1 MGPVIK
7 LLQAI
12 RGLTKSGGI
21 KSLDDAYRLAQ
32 RELGETF
39 SRYQNQIKDAFNQG
53 QKEITKI
60 TNKPT
65 ADIIPFRKKEGIES
79 LSKGKVKD
87 KGEVIEASFKPG
99 VDKRGK
105 RVEESP
111 SQASGTIMD
120 RISKASNR
128 IEELMKE
135 QEAMYKPK
143 QGLQLAEGLTRTIAR
158 KILDRKNIEIPKGRD
173 PIGVFSETFGD
184 SIGDVNNLAEELIE
198 IDRRG
203 GGSKNIDEMIEM
215 EGLFDIEVPKN
226 PSKGMTDKEVMK
238 LIDETEGEDMMP
250 KMTERFKLRQKYPG
264 IDDELLTQIV
274 DDPNPQNKAEALA
287 TLDQAMKLV
296 EEGKGTDEVIS
307 ILQRLKK
314 TRKDNA
320 EGGINTLMAS
330 DNMNERLLE
339 KLYEDF
345 LEQGFSPEEASR
357 KAREAFNERVN
368 VANGGGLQYLMGM

>member
-12 RGLTKSGGI
+12 RSLTKSGGI
-21 KSLDDAYRLAQ
+21 KSLDDAYRLAR
-32 RELGETF
+32 RELGEKF
-39 SRYQNQIKDAFNQG
+39 DRYKNQIKDAFDAGN
-53 QKEITKI
+53 TKPS
-60 TNKPT
+60 NV
-65 ADIIPFRKKEGIES
+65 IPFKKKEGIES
-79 LSKGKVKD
+79 LSQGKVKT

-120 RISKASNR
+120 RIEGASKK
-128 IEELMKE
+128 IDDIMKE
-135 QEAMYKPK
+135 REAMYKPK

-198 IDRRG
+198 IDQRG
-203 GGSKNIDEMIEM
+203 GGLKNIDEMIEM
-215 EGLFDIEVPKN
+215 EGLFDIDVPKN
-226 PSKGMTDKEVMK
+226 PSKGMTDEEVMK
-238 LIDETEGEDMMP
+238 FIDETEGEDMMP
-250 KMTERFKLRQKYPG
+250 KMTERFKLKQKYPG
-264 IDDELLTQIV
+264 INDELLSEII

-287 TLDQAMKLV
+287 TLDQAMELA
-296 EEGKGTDEVIS
+296 GQGRDPDEIIS

-320 EGGINTLMAS
+320 
-330 DNMNERLLE
+330 
-339 KLYEDF
+339 
-345 LEQGFSPEEASR
+345 Q
-357 KAREAFNERVN
+357 
-368 VANGGGLQYLMGM
+368 GGLNYLMGL

>member
-120 RISKASNR
+120 RIEGASKK
-128 IEELMKE
+128 IDDIMKE
-135 QEAMYKPK
+135 REAMYKPK

-158 KILDRKNIEIPKGRD
+158 KILDKKNIEIPKGKD

-184 SIGDVNNLAEELIE
+184 LIGDVNNLAEELIE
-198 IDRRG
+198 IDQRG
-203 GGSKNIDEMIEM
+203 GASKNIDEMIEM
-215 EGLFDIEVPKN
+215 EGLFDIDVPKN
-226 PSKGMTDKEVMK
+226 PSQGIKD
-238 LIDETEGEDMMP
+238 TEIAKFLEENEAEDMMP
-250 KMTERFKLRQKYPG
+250 QMTERFKLKQKYPG
-264 IDDELLTQIV
+264 INDELLSEII
-274 DDPNPQNKAEALA
+274 DDPDPQNKAEALA
-287 TLDQAMKLV
+287 TLDQAMELV
-296 EEGKGTDEVIS
+296 GQGRDPDEIIS
-307 ILQRLKK
+307 ILQQLKK

-320 EGGINTLMAS
+320 
-330 DNMNERLLE
+330 
-339 KLYEDF
+339 
-345 LEQGFSPEEASR
+345 Q
-357 KAREAFNERVN
+357 
-368 VANGGGLQYLMGM
+368 GGLNYLMGM

>member
-12 RGLTKSGGI
+12 RSLTKSGGI
-21 KSLDDAYRLAQ
+21 KSLDDAYRLAR
-32 RELGETF
+32 RELGEKF
-39 SRYQNQIKDAFNQG
+39 DRYKNQIKDAFDAGN
-53 QKEITKI
+53 TKPS
-60 TNKPT
+60 NV
-65 ADIIPFRKKEGIES
+65 IPFKKKEGIES
-79 LSKGKVKD
+79 LSQGKVKT

-120 RISKASNR
+120 RIEGASKK
-128 IEELMKE
+128 IDDIMKE
-135 QEAMYKPK
+135 REAMYKPK

-198 IDRRG
+198 IDQRG
-203 GGSKNIDEMIEM
+203 GGLKNIDEMIEM
-215 EGLFDIEVPKN
+215 EGLFDIDVPKN
-226 PSKGMTDKEVMK
+226 PSKGMTDEEVVK
-238 LIDETEGEDMMP
+238 FIDETEGEDMMP
-250 KMTERFKLRQKYPG
+250 KMTERFKLKQKYPG
-264 IDDELLTQIV
+264 INDELLSEII

-287 TLDQAMKLV
+287 TLDQAMELA
-296 EEGKGTDEVIS
+296 GQGRDPDEIIS

-320 EGGINTLMAS
+320 
-330 DNMNERLLE
+330 
-339 KLYEDF
+339 
-345 LEQGFSPEEASR
+345 Q
-357 KAREAFNERVN
+357 
-368 VANGGGLQYLMGM
+368 GGLNYLMGL

>member
-32 RELGETF
+32 RELGEKF
-39 SRYQNQIKDAFNQG
+39 VRYKNQIKDAFDAGN
-53 QKEITKI
+53 TKPS
-60 TNKPT
+60 NV
-65 ADIIPFRKKEGIES
+65 IPFKKKEGIES
-79 LSKGKVKD
+79 LSKGKVK
-87 KGEVIEASFKPG
+87 KPGEVLDVSFKPG

-120 RISKASNR
+120 RIENASNR
-128 IEELMKE
+128 IQKLMKE

-158 KILDRKNIEIPKGRD
+158 KILDRKNIEIPKGKD
-173 PIGVFSETFGD
+173 PIGIFSETFGD

-198 IDRRG
+198 IERRG

-226 PSKGMTDKEVMK
+226 PSKGMTDEEVMK
-238 LIDETEGEDMMP
+238 FIDETEGEDMMP

-274 DDPNPQNKAEALA
+274 EDPNPQNKAEALA

-320 EGGINTLMAS
+320 EGGLNSLMAS
-330 DNMNERLLE
+330 DDMNDRLLE

-345 LEQGFSPEEASR
+345 LDQGFSPKEAAR
-357 KAREAFNERVN
+357 KAREAFSERVN
-368 VANGGGLQYLMGM
+368 VANGGGLNYLMGM

>member
-21 KSLDDAYRLAQ
+21 KKLEDAYRLAQ

-39 SRYQNQIKDAFNQG
+39 SRYQNQIKDAFDQG

-158 KILDRKNIEIPKGRD
+158 KILDRKNIEIPRGSD
-173 PIGVFSETFGD
+173 PIEVFSDVFGD
-184 SIGDVNNLAEELIE
+184 SINDVNNLAEELIE
-198 IDRRG
+198 IEQRG

-215 EGLFDIEVPKN
+215 EGLFDINVPKN
-226 PSKGMTDKEVMK
+226 PSKGITDTEVAK
-238 LIDETEGEDMMP
+238 LMDENEAEDMLP
-250 KMTERFKLRQKYPG
+250 KMTERFKLKQKYPG
-264 IDDELLTQIV
+264 INDELLSEIV
-274 DDPNPQNKAEALA
+274 EDPDPQNKAEALA

-296 EEGKGTDEVIS
+296 EEGKGTDEIIS
-307 ILQRLKK
+307 ILQNLKK
-314 TRKDNA
+314 TRKDN
-320 EGGINTLMAS
+320 S
-330 DNMNERLLE
+330 
-339 KLYEDF
+339 K
-345 LEQGFSPEEASR
+345 
-357 KAREAFNERVN
+357 
-368 VANGGGLQYLMGM
+368 GGLQYLMGM

>member
-1 MGPVIK
+1 MGPVVR

-12 RGLTKSGGI
+12 RSLTKSGAI
-21 KSLDDAYRLAQ
+21 KTMDDAYRLAQ

-60 TNKPT
+60 TNKRT

-79 LSKGKVKD
+79 LSKGRVKD
-87 KGEVIEASFKPG
+87 KGEVIEAVFKPG

-158 KILDRKNIEIPKGRD
+158 KILDRKNIEIPKGSD
-173 PIGVFSETFGD
+173 PIGVFSDVFGE
-184 SIGDVNNLAEELIE
+184 SINDVNNLAEELIE
-198 IDRRG
+198 IDQRG

-215 EGLFDIEVPKN
+215 EGLFDIEVPQN
-226 PSKGMTDKEVMK
+226 PSQGIKD
-238 LIDETEGEDMMP
+238 TEIAKFLEENEAEDMMP
-250 KMTERFKLRQKYPG
+250 QMTERFKLKQKYPG
-264 IDDELLTQIV
+264 IDDELVSQIV
-274 DDPNPQNKAEALA
+274 EDPNPQNKAEALA
-287 TLDQAMKLV
+287 TLDQAMELV
-296 EEGKGTDEVIS
+296 GQGKDPDEIIS
-307 ILQRLKK
+307 ILQQLKK
-314 TRKDNA
+314 TRRDNA
-320 EGGINTLMAS
+320 
-330 DNMNERLLE
+330 
-339 KLYEDF
+339 K
-345 LEQGFSPEEASR
+345 
-357 KAREAFNERVN
+357 
-368 VANGGGLQYLMGM
+368 GGLNYLMGL

>member
-1 MGPVIK
+1 MGPVLK

-12 RGLTKSGGI
+12 RSLTKSGGI
-21 KSLDDAYRLAQ
+21 KSLDDAYRLAR
-32 RELGETF
+32 RELGEKF
-39 SRYQNQIKDAFNQG
+39 DRYKNQIKDAFDAGN
-53 QKEITKI
+53 TKPS
-60 TNKPT
+60 NV
-65 ADIIPFRKKEGIES
+65 IPFKKKEGIES

-120 RISKASNR
+120 RISKASKK
-128 IEELMKE
+128 IDDIMKE
-135 QEAMYKPK
+135 REAMYKPK

-184 SIGDVNNLAEELIE
+184 SINDVNNLAEELIE
-198 IDRRG
+198 IDRMG
-203 GGSKNIDEMIEM
+203 GASGSIDDMIEK
-215 EGLFDIEVPKN
+215 EGLFDIGVPKN
-226 PSKGMTDKEVMK
+226 PSKGMTDEEVMK
-238 LIDETEGEDMMP
+238 FIDETEGEDMMP

-264 IDDELLTQIV
+264 IDEELLTQIIE
-274 DDPNPQNKAEALA
+274 DPNPQNKADALS

-320 EGGINTLMAS
+320 
-330 DNMNERLLE
+330 
-339 KLYEDF
+339 
-345 LEQGFSPEEASR
+345 Q
-357 KAREAFNERVN
+357 
-368 VANGGGLQYLMGM
+368 GGLNYLMGL

>member
-12 RGLTKSGGI
+12 RSLTKSGGI
-21 KSLDDAYRLAQ
+21 KSLEDAYRLAQ

-60 TNKPT
+60 TNKPS

-79 LSKGKVKD
+79 LSKGRIKD
-87 KGEVIEASFKPG
+87 KGEVLDVSFKPG

-120 RISKASNR
+120 RIEGASKK
-128 IEELMKE
+128 IDDIMKE
-135 QEAMYKPK
+135 RDAMYKPK

-173 PIGVFSETFGD
+173 PIGVFSDVFGE
-184 SIGDVNNLAEELIE
+184 SINDVNNLAEELIE
-198 IDRRG
+198 IEQRG

-215 EGLFDIEVPKN
+215 EGLFDIEVPQN
-226 PSKGMTDKEVMK
+226 PSK
-238 LIDETEGEDMMP
+238 
-250 KMTERFKLRQKYPG
+250 
-264 IDDELLTQIV
+264 ELKT
-274 DDPNPQNKAEALA
+274 
-287 TLDQAMKLV
+287 
-296 EEGKGTDEVIS
+296 
-307 ILQRLKK
+307 QRLQ
-314 TRKDNA
+314 N
-320 EGGINTLMAS
+320 
-330 DNMNERLLE
+330 
-339 KLYEDF
+339 F
-345 LEQGFSPEEASR
+345 
-357 KAREAFNERVN
+357 
-368 VANGGGLQYLMGM
+368 

>member
-1 MGPVIK
+1 MVVK

-12 RGLTKSGGI
+12 YSLTKSGAI
-21 KSLDDAYRLAQ
+21 KSLDDAYRLAR
-32 RELGETF
+32 RELGEKFNT
-39 SRYQNQIKDAFNQG
+39 YKNQIKDSFDAGN
-53 QKEITKI
+53 TKPS
-60 TNKPT
+60 NVV
-65 ADIIPFRKKEGIES
+65 PFKKKEGIES
-79 LSKGKVKD
+79 LSRGKVK
-87 KGEVIEASFKPG
+87 KPGEVIEASFKPG

-120 RISKASNR
+120 RIENASKK
-128 IEELMKE
+128 IDDIMKE
-135 QEAMYKPK
+135 REAMYKPK

-184 SIGDVNNLAEELIE
+184 SINDVNNLAEELIE
-198 IDRRG
+198 IDRMG
-203 GGSKNIDEMIEM
+203 GASGSIDDMIEK
-215 EGLFDIEVPKN
+215 EGLFDIGVPKN
-226 PSKGMTDKEVMK
+226 PSKGMTDEEVMK
-238 LIDETEGEDMMP
+238 FIDETEGEDMMP

-264 IDDELLTQIV
+264 IDEELLTQIIE
-274 DDPNPQNKAEALA
+274 DPNPQNKADALS

-320 EGGINTLMAS
+320 
-330 DNMNERLLE
+330 
-339 KLYEDF
+339 
-345 LEQGFSPEEASR
+345 Q
-357 KAREAFNERVN
+357 
-368 VANGGGLQYLMGM
+368 GGLNYLMGL

>member
-12 RGLTKSGGI
+12 RSLTKSGAI
-21 KSLDDAYRLAQ
+21 KSLDDAYRLAR
-32 RELGETF
+32 RELGEKFNT
-39 SRYQNQIKDAFNQG
+39 YKNQIKDSFDAGN
-53 QKEITKI
+53 TKPS
-60 TNKPT
+60 NV
-65 ADIIPFRKKEGIES
+65 IPFKKKEGIES

-120 RISKASNR
+120 RIENASKK
-128 IEELMKE
+128 IDDIMKE
-135 QEAMYKPK
+135 REAMYKPK

-184 SIGDVNNLAEELIE
+184 SINDVNNLAEELIE
-198 IDRRG
+198 IDRMG
-203 GGSKNIDEMIEM
+203 GASGSIDDMIEK
-215 EGLFDIEVPKN
+215 EGLFDIGVPKN
-226 PSKGMTDKEVMK
+226 PSKGMTDEEVMK
-238 LIDETEGEDMMP
+238 FIDETEGEDMMP

-264 IDDELLTQIV
+264 IDEELLTQIIE
-274 DDPNPQNKAEALA
+274 DPNPQNKADALS

-320 EGGINTLMAS
+320 
-330 DNMNERLLE
+330 
-339 KLYEDF
+339 
-345 LEQGFSPEEASR
+345 Q
-357 KAREAFNERVN
+357 
-368 VANGGGLQYLMGM
+368 GGLNYLMGL

>member
-12 RGLTKSGGI
+12 RGLTKSGAI

-32 RELGETF
+32 RELGEKF
-39 SRYQNQIKDAFNQG
+39 VRYKNQIKDAFDAGN
-53 QKEITKI
+53 TKPS
-60 TNKPT
+60 NV
-65 ADIIPFRKKEGIES
+65 IPFRKKEGIENT
-79 LSKGKVKD
+79 GKVK
-87 KGEVIEASFKPG
+87 KPGEVISIKK
-99 VDKRGK
+99 D
-105 RVEESP
+105 
-111 SQASGTIMD
+111 QASGTIMD
-120 RISKASNR
+120 RIEGASKK
-128 IEELMKE
+128 IEDIMKE

-158 KILDRKNIEIPKGRD
+158 KILNRKNIEIPKGRD

-198 IDRRG
+198 IERRG

-215 EGLFDIEVPKN
+215 EGLFDIDVPKN
-226 PSKGMTDKEVMK
+226 PSKGITDTEMAK
-238 LIDETEGEDMMP
+238 LIDENEADDMLP
-250 KMTERFKLRQKYPG
+250 KMTERFKLKQKYPG
-264 IDDELLTQIV
+264 INDELITQIV
-274 DDPNPQNKAEALA
+274 EDPNPQNKAEALA

-320 EGGINTLMAS
+320 EGGLN
-330 DNMNERLLE
+330 
-339 KLYEDF
+339 
-345 LEQGFSPEEASR
+345 
-357 KAREAFNERVN
+357 
-368 VANGGGLQYLMGM
+368 YLMGM

>member
-1 MGPVIK
+1 MGPVVR

-12 RGLTKSGGI
+12 RSLTKSGAI
-21 KSLDDAYRLAQ
+21 KTMDDAYRLAQ

-65 ADIIPFRKKEGIES
+65 AEIIPFRKKEGIES

-173 PIGVFSETFGD
+173 PIGVFSDVFGE
-184 SIGDVNNLAEELIE
+184 SINDVNNLAEELIE
-198 IDRRG
+198 IEQRG

-215 EGLFDIEVPKN
+215 EGLFDINVPKN
-226 PSKGMTDKEVMK
+226 PSKGITDTEVAK
-238 LIDETEGEDMMP
+238 LMDENEAEDMLP
-250 KMTERFKLRQKYPG
+250 KMTERFKLKQKYPG
-264 IDDELLTQIV
+264 INDELLSEIV
-274 DDPNPQNKAEALA
+274 EDPDPQNKAEALA

-296 EEGKGTDEVIS
+296 EEGKGTDEIIS
-307 ILQRLKK
+307 ILQNLKK
-314 TRKDNA
+314 TRKDN
-320 EGGINTLMAS
+320 S
-330 DNMNERLLE
+330 
-339 KLYEDF
+339 K
-345 LEQGFSPEEASR
+345 
-357 KAREAFNERVN
+357 
-368 VANGGGLQYLMGM
+368 GGLQYLMGM

>member
-1 MGPVIK
+1 MGPVVR

-12 RGLTKSGGI
+12 RSLTKSGAI
-21 KSLDDAYRLAQ
+21 KTMEDAYRLAQ

-87 KGEVIEASFKPG
+87 KGEVIEAVFKPG

-120 RISKASNR
+120 RIEGASKK
-128 IEELMKE
+128 IEDIMKE

-173 PIGVFSETFGD
+173 PIGVFSDVFGE
-184 SIGDVNNLAEELIE
+184 SINDVNNLAEELIE
-198 IDRRG
+198 IEQRG

-215 EGLFDIEVPKN
+215 EGLFDINVPKN
-226 PSKGMTDKEVMK
+226 PSKGITDTEVAK
-238 LIDETEGEDMMP
+238 LMDENEAEDMLP
-250 KMTERFKLRQKYPG
+250 KMTERFKLKQKYPG
-264 IDDELLTQIV
+264 INDELLSEIV
-274 DDPNPQNKAEALA
+274 EDPDPQNKAEALA

-296 EEGKGTDEVIS
+296 EEGKGTDEIIS
-307 ILQRLKK
+307 ILQNLKK
-314 TRKDNA
+314 TRKDN
-320 EGGINTLMAS
+320 S
-330 DNMNERLLE
+330 
-339 KLYEDF
+339 K
-345 LEQGFSPEEASR
+345 
-357 KAREAFNERVN
+357 
-368 VANGGGLQYLMGM
+368 GGLQYLMGM

>member
-12 RGLTKSGGI
+12 RGLTKSGAI
-21 KSLDDAYRLAQ
+21 KKIDDAYKLAQ
-32 RELGETF
+32 RELGERF
-39 SRYQNQIKDAFNQG
+39 SQYQNQIKDAFNQG

-60 TNKPT
+60 TNKPS

-111 SQASGTIMD
+111 SQASGSLMD
-120 RISKASNR
+120 RIEGASKK
-128 IEELMKE
+128 IEDIMKE
-135 QEAMYKPK
+135 REAMYKPK

-158 KILDRKNIEIPKGRD
+158 KILDRKKIEIPKGRD